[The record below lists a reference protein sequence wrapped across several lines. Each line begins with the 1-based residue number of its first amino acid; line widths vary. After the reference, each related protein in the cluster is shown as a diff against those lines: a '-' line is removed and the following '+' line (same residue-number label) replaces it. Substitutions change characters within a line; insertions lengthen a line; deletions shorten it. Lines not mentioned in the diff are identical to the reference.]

1 MVSDFPFTVT
11 VAVWMIAPE
20 LLTVGVLPPLPYPL
34 PYLPPLLV
42 GVLEVVELE
51 VAFGAVVAPV
61 LVLLPHAAS
70 STRTTNATRENQAR
84 ARVCEEVG
92 VLFIAYSFLQLW
104 STVGGGRDTK
114 PFHL

>member
-11 VAVWMIAPE
+11 VAVWMRAPA
-20 LLTVGVLPPLPYPL
+20 LLTVGVLPPL

-42 GVLEVVELE
+42 GVLPADVVEL
-51 VAFGAVVAPV
+51 AFGAVVAPV

-104 STVGGGRDTK
+104 SSV
-114 PFHL
+114 